1 MLLLGLTLVV
11 TVAVIT
17 NTEILKAICSCV
29 HNGERQCMY
38 TQELHLGWSISGG
51 ARLLG
56 GTRAQS
62 KQTTHDAPE
71 FEDDR
76 VCGIEYAMK
85 SPVP

>member
-1 MLLLGLTLVV
+1 MLLLGPTLVV

-29 HNGERQCMY
+29 HNGERQCMH
-38 TQELHLGWSISGG
+38 TQEHLGRSISGG

-71 FEDDR
+71 FEDDG

-85 SPVP
+85 FPVP